1 MLEQIQDRLRTLQTE
16 RAQVAGQIQ
25 TAAAELERLRFLLSA
40 YDGAIGELSQL
51 VQAGQEAS
59 EISETA

>member
-1 MLEQIQDRLRTLQTE
+1 MREMIEERLRTLQTE
-16 RAQVAGQIQ
+16 RQQVAGQIQ

-51 VQAGQEAS
+51 VQVGQESA
-59 EISETA
+59 EE